1 MTKPKS
7 VRGESRPLATRQAP
21 VQRNKLQAGFVPPSM
36 RRLRTLARAGIGG
49 VGVFFLSATLM
60 HWIQPDLSP
69 VDDAVSYYMNGPFG
83 WILGLGLV
91 SIGLASLAELA
102 AIRQVVGVSSA
113 AKWGS
118 ICLVIWGA
126 GCVIGGIFPPDPRGH
141 WGEPPSI
148 AGLIHANVAIAAF
161 LAFPAGSILLS
172 GPLQEST
179 RTRHLRPLAY
189 VSAISLAAFI
199 VSLAPVFSHHAPRW
213 LGLSERVVLIAYLS
227 WLVAAASAILKGAAQ
242 RRGSHAGTLSG

>member
-1 MTKPKS
+1 
-7 VRGESRPLATRQAP
+7 
-21 VQRNKLQAGFVPPSM
+21 
-36 RRLRTLARAGIGG
+36 
-49 VGVFFLSATLM
+49 
-60 HWIQPDLSP
+60 
-69 VDDAVSYYMNGPFG
+69 MNGPFG
-83 WILGLGLV
+83 WIIGLGLV

-102 AIRQVVGVSSA
+102 AIRQVMGVSSA

-126 GCVIGGIFPPDPRGH
+126 GCAIGGIFPPDPRGH

-172 GPLQEST
+172 GPLQKST

-189 VSAISLAAFI
+189 VSVISLAAFI

-227 WLVAAASAILKGAAQ
+227 WLVAAASAILKGTTQ